1 MQYLIDE
8 DLMTDIAVIGRRL
21 GFDVSSVQELGRKG
35 WTDTALLA
43 QAGLERRCIVT
54 ANQNDFR
61 RFTNAFAAEGR
72 PHAGVLFVPY
82 TLRSRGAVA
91 VARALVAFER
101 TRGAFPAEYLCDFLQ
116 PAE

>member
-21 GFDVSSVQELGRKG
+21 GLDVTSVQELGRKG
-35 WTDTALLA
+35 WTDRALLA
-43 QAGLERRCIVT
+43 QAGLEQRCIVT
-54 ANQNDFR
+54 ANRNDFR

-72 PHAGVLFVPY
+72 PHAGVLIVPY

-91 VARALVAFER
+91 VARALVAFEQS
-101 TRGAFPAEYLCDFLQ
+101 RGEFPSAYLCDFLR